1 MTTYTAAQTA
11 HIAVLAQDIEDH
23 AVRMA
28 VVDYLGFSTQLRTG
42 RVVKI
47 SETSPLSVRFGVR
60 SEAHVA
66 SYAFP
71 AIRMNRAMRDEASKA
86 YCALMQSTYPE
97 IAGEFPIL

>member
-1 MTTYTAAQTA
+1 MTTYTADQTA
-11 HIAVLAQDIEDH
+11 YIAVLARDIEDH

-42 RVVKI
+42 KVVKI
-47 SETSPLSVRFGVR
+47 TETSPLSVRFGVR

-71 AIRMNRAMRDEASKA
+71 AIRMNRAMRVAHGVGRIAALGNEA
-86 YCALMQSTYPE
+86 
-97 IAGEFPIL
+97 